1 MRAEQKWRLVR
12 FFITAGAL
20 FGVWL
25 IFSPRFEL
33 YSLLAGG
40 VGALIVAAATY
51 EVFLARHQASIR
63 FFLPNPLFFILYFFL
78 VVCYV
83 YAASFKMFTA
93 VFTRNVRPRI
103 VHFRTSLKSDLAR
116 MTLAN
121 SITLTPGTITV
132 DLNDDHLTVHWFFC
146 TTTHSR
152 GAGEI
157 IKGKMEK
164 VLQRVWR

>member
-12 FFITAGAL
+12 FIITAAAL

-25 IFSPRFEL
+25 IFSPRFGL
-33 YSLLAGG
+33 FSFLAGG
-40 VGALIVAAATY
+40 VGALIISAVTY
-51 EVFLARHQASIR
+51 EVFLAHHQASIR
-63 FFLPNPLFFILYFFL
+63 FFVPNPFFFITYFFL
-78 VVCYV
+78 IV
-83 YAASFKMFTA
+83 YYLYTASFRMLAA
-93 VFTRNVRPRI
+93 VITRKVQPRI
-103 VHFRTSLKSDLAR
+103 VHFRTSLHSDLAR

-132 DLNDDHLTVHWFFC
+132 DLNDDHLTVHWSFC

-164 VLQRVWR
+164 VLHKVWR

>member
-1 MRAEQKWRLVR
+1 MRAEQKWRLLR
-12 FFITAGAL
+12 FLITAAAL

-25 IFSPRFEL
+25 VFSPRFEL

-40 VGALIVAAATY
+40 AGALIVSAVTY

-63 FFLPNPLFFILYFFL
+63 FFLPNPIFFIAYFFL
-78 VVCYV
+78 VVY
-83 YAASFKMFTA
+83 YLYTASFTMLKA
-93 VFTRNVRPRI
+93 VFTGDVQPRI
-103 VHFRTSLKSDLAR
+103 VHFRTTLHSDLAR

-157 IKGKMEK
+157 IKGRMEK
-164 VLQRVWR
+164 MLHRVWR

>member
-1 MRAEQKWRLVR
+1 MRPEQKWRLVR
-12 FFITAGAL
+12 FIVTAAAL

-25 IFSPRFEL
+25 LFSPRFQL

-40 VGALIVAAATY
+40 VGALVVAAVTY

-63 FFLPNPLFFILYFFL
+63 FFVPNPLFFVAYFFL
-78 VVCYV
+78 VVYYL
-83 YAASFKMFTA
+83 YAASLKMLAA
-93 VFTRNVRPRI
+93 VFTGNVQPRI
-103 VHFRTSLKSDLAR
+103 VHFRTTLHSDLAR

-132 DLNDDHLTVHWFFC
+132 DLNDDHLIVHWFFC

-164 VLQRVWR
+164 VLLRVWR

>member
-12 FFITAGAL
+12 FLITAAAL

-25 IFSPRFEL
+25 IFSSRFQL

-40 VGALIVAAATY
+40 LGAIIVAALTY

-63 FFLPNPLFFILYFFL
+63 FFVPNPFFFIAYFFL
-78 VVCYV
+78 VVYYL
-83 YAASFKMFTA
+83 YAASFKMLAA
-93 VFTRNVRPRI
+93 VVTKKVRPRI
-103 VHFRTSLKSDLAR
+103 VHFRTTLHSDLAR

-132 DLNDDHLTVHWFFC
+132 DLNDDHLTVHWSFC

-157 IKGKMEK
+157 IKGRMEK
-164 VLQRVWR
+164 VLHRVWR

>member
-1 MRAEQKWRLVR
+1 MRAERKWRLVR
-12 FFITAGAL
+12 FIITAAAL

-40 VGALIVAAATY
+40 IGALIVAAFTY
-51 EVFLARHQASIR
+51 EVFLAHHQASIR
-63 FFLPNPLFFILYFFL
+63 FFVPNPLFFILYFFL
-78 VVCYV
+78 VIYYL
-83 YAASFKMFTA
+83 YAASFRMLAAVVTRKMQ
-93 VFTRNVRPRI
+93 PRI
-103 VHFRTSLKSDLAR
+103 VHFRTSLHSDLAR

-132 DLNDDHLTVHWFFC
+132 DLNDDHLTVHWSFC

-152 GAGEI
+152 GAGEK
-157 IKGKMEK
+157 IKGRMEK
-164 VLQRVWR
+164 VLHRVWR

>member
-1 MRAEQKWRLVR
+1 MRPEQKWRLVR
-12 FFITAGAL
+12 FFITTAAL

-40 VGALIVAAATY
+40 VGALIVAAVTY

-63 FFLPNPLFFILYFFL
+63 FFVPNPVFFLMYFFL
-78 VVCYV
+78 VIYNL
-83 YAASFKMFTA
+83 YAASFKMLFA
-93 VFTRNVRPRI
+93 VFTRKVHPRI
-103 VHFRTSLKSDLAR
+103 VHFRTTLHSDLAR

-132 DLNDDHLTVHWFFC
+132 DLNDDHLTVHWSFC

-152 GAGEI
+152 GAGEK
-157 IKGKMEK
+157 IKGRMEK
-164 VLQRVWR
+164 VLHRVWR

>member
-1 MRAEQKWRLVR
+1 MRPEQKWRILR
-12 FFITAGAL
+12 FVITAAAL

-40 VGALIVAAATY
+40 IGALIVAAVTY
-51 EVFLARHQASIR
+51 EVFLAKHQASIR
-63 FFLPNPLFFILYFFL
+63 FFVPNPLFFLLYFFL
-78 VVCYV
+78 VVSYL
-83 YAASFKMFTA
+83 YAASIKMLIA
-93 VFTRNVRPRI
+93 VITGKVSPRI
-103 VHFRTSLKSDLAR
+103 VHFRTTLHSDLAR

-132 DLNDDHLTVHWFFC
+132 DLNDDHLTVHWSFC

-157 IKGKMEK
+157 IKGTLEK
-164 VLQRVWR
+164 ILLKVWR